1 MTPFERALVG
11 ELEGSHGDRVHVGD
25 VHGATAL
32 HHYAGLN
39 SLADVEL
46 LITGWGAPDL
56 SSGAL
61 ELLPRLRAIVHTGGG
76 VSCAQEAAGRGIM
89 VSSARQQNA
98 LPVAQYTMAM
108 ITLAAKDIPWAS
120 RTYPAQQRF
129 IDREAEHA
137 DTGLDGRSVG
147 IVGASTIGELVI
159 RSQIGRASCRKEGGA
174 RSTAGGGTRE

>member
-61 ELLPRLRAIVHTGGG
+61 ELLPG
-76 VSCAQEAAGRGIM
+76 CAQSCTPEEGSRARRRQPAAESWSPPR
-89 VSSARQQNA
+89 
-98 LPVAQYTMAM
+98 
-108 ITLAAKDIPWAS
+108 DS
-120 RTYPAQQRF
+120 RMR
-129 IDREAEHA
+129 
-137 DTGLDGRSVG
+137 
-147 IVGASTIGELVI
+147 
-159 RSQIGRASCRKEGGA
+159 
-174 RSTAGGGTRE
+174 

>member
-61 ELLPRLRAIVHTGGG
+61 ELLPRLRAIVHTGGDRKSTRLNSSH
-76 VSCAQEAAGRGIM
+76 VAISYAVFCLKKKNVTPSCGF
-89 VSSARQQNA
+89 
-98 LPVAQYTMAM
+98 P
-108 ITLAAKDIPWAS
+108 K
-120 RTYPAQQRF
+120 
-129 IDREAEHA
+129 
-137 DTGLDGRSVG
+137 
-147 IVGASTIGELVI
+147 
-159 RSQIGRASCRKEGGA
+159 IGR
-174 RSTAGGGTRE
+174 

>member
-76 VSCAQEAAGRGIM
+76 VS
-89 VSSARQQNA
+89 
-98 LPVAQYTMAM
+98 
-108 ITLAAKDIPWAS
+108 
-120 RTYPAQQRF
+120 
-129 IDREAEHA
+129 
-137 DTGLDGRSVG
+137 RSEERRVG
-147 IVGASTIGELVI
+147 NERRWCGAASTRRQVALAM
-159 RSQIGRASCRKEGGA
+159 R
-174 RSTAGGGTRE
+174 T

>member
-89 VSSARQQNA
+89 
-98 LPVAQYTMAM
+98 
-108 ITLAAKDIPWAS
+108 
-120 RTYPAQQRF
+120 
-129 IDREAEHA
+129 E
-137 DTGLDGRSVG
+137 
-147 IVGASTIGELVI
+147 
-159 RSQIGRASCRKEGGA
+159 IGRASCRERG
-174 RSTAGGGTRE
+174 